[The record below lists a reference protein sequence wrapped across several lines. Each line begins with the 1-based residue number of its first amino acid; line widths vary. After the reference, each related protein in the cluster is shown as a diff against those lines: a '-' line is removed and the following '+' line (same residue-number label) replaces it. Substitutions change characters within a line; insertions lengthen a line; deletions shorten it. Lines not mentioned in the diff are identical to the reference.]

1 MKHFSNILYVLGQ
14 DVEQPCGLER
24 AAALARGNQA
34 RLKVVSVIESLPT
47 GTPLE
52 GLDLTTDDL
61 QAASVADSEQHLNA
75 LVEPLQGTVAIETK
89 VLSGKLFL
97 EVVREVLEHKHDL
110 VMKCVGDDAPRVG
123 LFGSDDLHLLRK
135 CPCPLWL
142 GRPPDALNYR
152 RVLAAVDV
160 EPLATPKE
168 QAQQRALNSAILDLA
183 AMLATSEFAELHV
196 AHVWAALGEPI
207 LRGGM
212 IATPAET
219 KIDAYIDAERRRH
232 GQALEQALA
241 DLEVRIGTSAMGWLQ
256 PVRHLPKG
264 SPREQLPALAARI
277 DADILVLG
285 TVGRSGV
292 SGLLIGNTAEA
303 VLQRLDC
310 AVLAV
315 KPEGFVSPIQL

>member
-1 MKHFSNILYVLGQ
+1 MKHFTNILYVL
-14 DVEQPCGLER
+14 DRETEQPCGLER

-34 RLKVVSVIESLPT
+34 RLKVVSVVESLPA

-61 QAASVADSEQHLNA
+61 QAASCAECEQRLNA
-75 LVEPLQGTVAIETK
+75 LVEPLRDTLAIETK
-89 VLSGKLFL
+89 VLTGKLFL
-97 EVVREVLEHKHDL
+97 EVIREVLRHDHDL
-110 VMKCVGDDAPRVG
+110 VMKCVGAEPPMAA
-123 LFGSDDLHLLRK
+123 LFGSEDLHLLRK
-135 CPCPLWL
+135 CPCPVWL
-142 GRPPDALNYR
+142 GRPQDVLNYR

-160 EPLATPKE
+160 EPLANAKE
-168 QAQQRALNSAILDLA
+168 QAQQQALNATILDLA
-183 AMLATSEFAELHV
+183 AALATSEFAELHV
-196 AHVWAALGEPI
+196 AHVWTALGEPI

-219 KIDAYIDAERRRH
+219 KIDAYIEAERRRH

-241 DLEVRIGTSAMGWLQ
+241 DLEARLGTETMHWLK

-264 SPREQLPALAARI
+264 SPREELPALAARL

-285 TVGRSGV
+285 TLGRGGV

-303 VLQRLDC
+303 VLQRLDR

-315 KPEGFVSPIQL
+315 KPEGFASPIAV

>member
-1 MKHFSNILYVLGQ
+1 MKHFTHILYVLDQ
-14 DVEQPCGLER
+14 EAEQPCGLER
-24 AAALARGNQA
+24 AVALARGNQA
-34 RLKVVSVIESLPT
+34 RLKVVSVVESLPP

-61 QAASVADSEQHLNA
+61 LAASRAECEQRLNT
-75 LVEPLQGTVAIETK
+75 LVEPLRDAVTIETK
-89 VLSGKLFL
+89 VLTGKLFL
-97 EVVREVLEHKHDL
+97 EVIREVLRHGHDL
-110 VMKCVGDDAPRVG
+110 VMKCVADRPPMAA
-123 LFGSDDLHLLRK
+123 LFGSEDLHLLRK

-142 GRPPDALNYR
+142 GRPQDALNDR

-160 EPLATPKE
+160 APLASAKE
-168 QAQQRALNSAILDLA
+168 QAQQQALNATILDLA
-183 AMLATSEFAELHV
+183 AALATSEFAELHV
-196 AHVWAALGEPI
+196 VHVWTALGEPI

-219 KIDAYIDAERRRH
+219 KIDAYIEAERRRH
-232 GQALEQALA
+232 GQALALALA
-241 DLEVRIGTSAMGWLQ
+241 DLEARAGAEAMHWLK

-264 SPREQLPALAARI
+264 SPREELPALAERI

-285 TVGRSGV
+285 TLGRSGV
-292 SGLLIGNTAEA
+292 SGLLIGNTAES

-315 KPEGFVSPIQL
+315 KPAGFVSPIAA